1 MNFPSRHVTS
11 KVAVLDDDPDAV
23 ASIAA
28 ILNQRGLLAV
38 SFTSAEEVARCA
50 QQERFSA
57 YVLDW
62 LLGNSTAVSL
72 IATLRSKPE
81 SAEVP
86 IFLLSGNLAVGGVPS
101 DPDLAAAIQQ
111 YRLEYRAKPYSM
123 MKLAQDLSNAL
134 KRTTK

>member
-1 MNFPSRHVTS
+1 MNLPSRHVTS

-50 QQERFSA
+50 PNEGFSA

-62 LLGNSTAVSL
+62 LLGDSTAASL
-72 IATLRSKPE
+72 IATLRSNPE
-81 SAEVP
+81 SAQAP

-101 DPDLAAAIQQ
+101 DPDLAAAIRQ

-123 MKLAQDLSNAL
+123 MKLAQDLLSAL